1 MSHCPEIESKGIS
14 DMVGLDL
21 KKDKHISNMCSGKTG
36 ATEWVPFNHK
46 LGTVAKVMEDTI
58 IDKDPLKVDHKVGPA
73 MKAVINLN
81 HTKNDAEIP
90 PLSEYDLDAEENE
103 SIFKDQTLATDNII
117 IESCARSPFPVQAN
131 ETSDKS
137 PQTDN
142 SSRKGMKIKR
152 KLESIQ
158 LGAILPDNIWL
169 SNHMTCSRMS
179 AEKYNSHC

>member
-1 MSHCPEIESKGIS
+1 
-14 DMVGLDL
+14 MV
-21 KKDKHISNMCSGKTG
+21 
-36 ATEWVPFNHK
+36 
-46 LGTVAKVMEDTI
+46 EDTI

-81 HTKNDAEIP
+81 HTKNDDEIP
-90 PLSEYDLDAEENE
+90 PLSEYDLDDEEDE
-103 SIFKDQTLATDNII
+103 TIFKDKKLATDNVI

-152 KLESIQ
+152 KLESIR

-179 AEKYNSHC
+179 AEEYNSRCKSLRKS